1 MRLLLPASTDIY
13 LTGGKTHDSEI
24 RLARFLIHHLNTGH
38 TFIDIGAHY
47 GYFSLL
53 AAHLVGER
61 GRVVAFEAAP
71 ATFKVLQQNAAS
83 KAAVEV
89 VHGAVS
95 DTAAPLTFYEFPNLY
110 SEYNSSDIGQYEQA
124 AWFRSSPPRAV
135 QVPGV
140 DPSAYLEQHGLI
152 PNIFK
157 IDVEGGEHQVIR
169 GLAAWLARHSAIVVM
184 EYIANTG
191 ATGTTPHQQAA
202 LLLQSLGYR
211 PHRITAEGQMA
222 PIADID
228 LHLGTEQVS
237 SDNIV
242 FVRGE
247 FFHS

>member
-24 RLARFLIHHLNTGH
+24 RLARFLIHHLNTGG

-61 GRVVAFEAAP
+61 GRVAAFEAAP
-71 ATFKVLQQNAAS
+71 ATYRVLQQNMAGSAALE
-83 KAAVEV
+83 AI
-89 VHGAVS
+89 HGAVS

-140 DPSAYLEQHGLI
+140 DPSAYFAQHGLAPSI
-152 PNIFK
+152 IK
-157 IDVEGGEHQVIR
+157 IDVEGGEYHVIR
-169 GLAAWLARHSAIVVM
+169 GLAAWLGSHPAVVVM
-184 EYIANTG
+184 EYIAG
-191 ATGTTPHQQAA
+191 AGTSAPTPHQQAA
-202 LLLQSLGYR
+202 SLLQSLGYQA
-211 PHRITAEGQMA
+211 HCITADGQTA
-222 PIADID
+222 PLADID
-228 LHLGTEQVS
+228 THFEVEQVQ

-242 FVRGE
+242 FVRG
-247 FFHS
+247 